1 MIAPLPKATPP
12 EHIVRKQGKV
22 SAYRAFEVTGKR
34 QFRPVER
41 QTPVPLPGQV
51 RLRVY
56 ACGVPRL
63 GILSPRKDPA
73 PNGEDGGRDEL
84 HSCEREHTL
93 AGLN

>member
-56 ACGVPRL
+56 ACGVPTL
-63 GILSPRKDPA
+63 GILSPRKTRHLSGRTGEETSCIPA
-73 PNGEDGGRDEL
+73 NESTPWQD
-84 HSCEREHTL
+84 
-93 AGLN
+93 